1 MPTTMSF
8 RVLGTS
14 RSILCLTAAL
24 VWQVAA
30 CSNNLP
36 STGTGSGSCADCA
49 KAAACCQAVLLAM
62 GNTTSQCSTSESIC
76 ASLGD
81 IDEQREYIG
90 TCDGY
95 LMDQARTDGAPA
107 VCK

>member
-1 MPTTMSF
+1 MFF
-8 RVLGTS
+8 RVLGTH

-24 VWQVAA
+24 AWQVAA
-30 CSNNLP
+30 CSSSLP
-36 STGTGSGSCADCA
+36 STGTGAHSCADCA
-49 KAAACCQAVLLAM
+49 QAAACCQAVLAAM
-62 GNTTSQCSTSESIC
+62 GNTTLQCSTSESIC
-76 ASLGD
+76 ATLDD

-95 LMDQARTDGAPA
+95 LMEQASTDGAPT